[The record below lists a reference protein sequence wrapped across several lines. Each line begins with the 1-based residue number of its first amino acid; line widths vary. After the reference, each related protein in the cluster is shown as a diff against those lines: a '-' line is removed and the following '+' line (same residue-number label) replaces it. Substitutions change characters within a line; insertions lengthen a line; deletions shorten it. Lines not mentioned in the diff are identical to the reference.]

1 MVDISANLARLR
13 DAIAAAAHSVERDPE
28 EIKLVAVSKTHP
40 VESIEAALAAG
51 QRAFGE
57 NVIQEALPKIAHFG
71 GSDRLAA
78 TGAAVAAIPEWH
90 FIGHLQ
96 SNKVRFVPGNFSWIH
111 SIDSLK
117 VAQRL
122 SRFAREHGTP
132 INALI
137 EVNVA
142 HDPRKHG
149 VAPDTVTALLDQL
162 SQQDLP
168 GVTFRGL
175 MTIGPYP
182 ASEADIRRAYAAL
195 RRLRDD
201 CARRFALKTFTEL
214 SMGMSGDYVEA
225 IKEGATLLRIGT
237 AIFGERS
244 YRESAR

>member
-1 MVDISANLARLR
+1 MVDIPANLARLH

-40 VESIEAALAAG
+40 AESIEAALAAG

-57 NVIQEALPKIAHFG
+57 NVIQEALPKIAHFAA
-71 GSDRLAA
+71 SDRLAA
-78 TGAAVAAIPEWH
+78 TGAAVDAIPEWH

-117 VAQRL
+117 LAQRL
-122 SRFAREHGTP
+122 SRFARERRAP

-137 EVNVA
+137 EVNIA
-142 HDPRKHG
+142 HDPNKHG
-149 VAPDTVTALLDQL
+149 VAPDTVMALLDQL
-162 SQQDLP
+162 CGQDLP
-168 GVTFRGL
+168 AVTFRGL
-175 MTIGPYP
+175 MAIGPYP

-201 CARRFALKTFTEL
+201 CAHRFALETFTEL